1 MSKERDSI
9 NSLIAAMDQRI
20 EKREN
25 ARRIIEAD
33 YPSAGSN
40 DEIESCYF
48 NEYSRRKEKVNES
61 FNRDFLDIQERL
73 QRECDRVRRLQ
84 PHFTMLN
91 KDNLNTKGKIPRNII
106 LGRLRVKYEKLDILL
121 PHITP
126 FPVKKP
132 MVISSN
138 GDRQT
143 LFSLILRLLYTL
155 PVGKVELN
163 AYDPNGFGI
172 SLQQYNRLFTNPEIS
187 PMKKICSSR
196 EELTEILKF
205 AVNCAENLIQNVFTT
220 ADGCSNWSEYN
231 RAMYIKGC
239 PGAVLPYRVFYL
251 CDVPD
256 NMNEE
261 CMNLLMRLSNI
272 CETCGMLIA
281 MTVDRDYFA
290 RRNEKEHV
298 DEITRDME
306 NFLNSALNIDEVLWG
321 NSSDIFRHLSVS
333 NELEDFP
340 ENAVLGKL
348 LGCYEK
354 ALEERRNVGGGFLDI
369 FNSEEMFSQTS
380 VDGFEAAMG
389 TMTEDSSEARLCF
402 GDRIP
407 HALVGGTTGSGKSN
421 ILHVMIMNL
430 CKRYSPDELKLYL
443 MDFKGGVEFAKY
455 TSPCLPHAVLIAT
468 EADKEYGL
476 SALDHI
482 KKVIS
487 NRYDKFKKHGVS
499 QYSDFRIADS
509 KTIMPRLLIIIDEFQ
524 ELFSGKQAASV
535 LNNMTKI
542 VKQGRA
548 AGVHLILATQS
559 YKSVGNTYAGNFSEI
574 MGQFSGRVA
583 LKCTDESESGAILG
597 NNGNGAAAYI
607 NVPLAILN
615 TNSGIKTANMMFTVP
630 YAKDNVTEVT
640 GQLANEW
647 QRRGG
652 QTTTKIY
659 SGETLPLHPNEEFF
673 AHNASGVRIVLGET
687 ADYDNK
693 PFPLTLEDKQYHNIL
708 VCGSEERLLDGIKKS
723 LLLSAIGCKEECIVV
738 GNGWFFDGEYPF
750 MRIPNLVGLMEW
762 LKETPSS
769 GKRLIIMDNLEIPS
783 SSYGKKTDFE
793 QLVLGCGADGVHI
806 AAFYDSADLYKDSGL
821 QSNCNKTFKY
831 SILFGL
837 PNKSLAVI
845 NSVHPLSSTDGFLPQ
860 GRAVVLENGITIASI
875 KPFCD
880 TSLDNDENNNGDF
893 YE

>member
-9 NSLIAAMDQRI
+9 NSLIAAMEQCI
-20 EKREN
+20 EKYEN

-33 YPSAGSN
+33 YPSVGN
-40 DEIESCYF
+40 DDQIESRYF
-48 NEYSRRKEKVNES
+48 NEYLQRHKKVNES
-61 FNRDFLDIQERL
+61 FNRDFLNIQERL
-73 QRECDRVRRLQ
+73 DRECKRVRRLQ
-84 PHFTMLN
+84 PNFTLLN
-91 KDNLNTKGKIPRNII
+91 KDNLNTKGKVPRNII
-106 LGRLRVKYEKLDILL
+106 LGRLRVKYKDLNIQL

-163 AYDPNGFGI
+163 AYDPNGFGA
-172 SLQQYNRLFTNPEIS
+172 SLQQYNILFTNPEIS

-231 RAMYIKGC
+231 RTMYLKGC
-239 PGAVLPYRVFYL
+239 QGAVLPYRVFYL

-261 CMNLLMRLSNI
+261 CMNLLKRLSNV

-290 RRNEKEHV
+290 RRNEKGHM
-298 DEITRDME
+298 DEKTQDME
-306 NFLNSALNIDEVLWG
+306 RFLNSALNIDEVLWG
-321 NSSDIFRHLSVS
+321 SRSDIFRRLTVS

-340 ENAVLGKL
+340 ENTVLGKL
-348 LGCYEK
+348 LCCYEK
-354 ALEERRNVGGGFLDI
+354 ALEERRNVGGSFLDI
-369 FNSEEMFSQTS
+369 YNSEEMFSQSS
-380 VDGFEAAMG
+380 VDGFEAAIG
-389 TMTEDSSEARLCF
+389 TMTDDGSEARLCF
-402 GDRIP
+402 GDRVP
-407 HALVGGTTGSGKSN
+407 HALIGGTTGSGKSN

-455 TSPCLPHAVLIAT
+455 ASPCLPHAVLIAT

-476 SALDHI
+476 SVLEHI
-482 KKVIS
+482 EKAIS
-487 NRYDKFKKHGVS
+487 NRYNKFKKHGVS
-499 QYSDFRIADS
+499 QYSDFRAVVS
-509 KTIMPRLLIIIDEFQ
+509 KTVMPRLLIVIDEFQ
-524 ELFSGKQAASV
+524 ELFTGKQAANV
-535 LNNMTKI
+535 LNKMTKI

-559 YKSVGNTYAGNFSEI
+559 YKSIGNTYAGNFSEI

-607 NVPLAILN
+607 DVPLAILN
-615 TNSGIKTANMMFTVP
+615 TNSGLKSANMMFTVP

-640 GQLANEW
+640 NQLADEW

-652 QTTTKIY
+652 KNTAKIY
-659 SGETLPLHPNEEFF
+659 SGETLPFHPREEFF
-673 AHNASGVRIVLGET
+673 VYDGSGLRIILGET

-693 PFPLTLEDKQYHNIL
+693 NLLFSLEDKQYQNIL

-723 LLLSAIGCKEECIVV
+723 LLLSALGCKAECIVV
-738 GNGWFFDGEYPF
+738 GNGWFFDDDYPF
-750 MRIPNLVGLMEW
+750 IRIPNIDGLMEW
-762 LKETPSS
+762 LKENPSS
-769 GKRLIIMDNLEIPS
+769 DKRLIIADNLEIPHV
-783 SSYGKKTDFE
+783 YGKKSEFE
-793 QLVLGCGADGVHI
+793 ELVLDCGADGVHI
-806 AAFYDSADLYKDSGL
+806 AAFYDSADLYKDKGI
-821 QSNCNKTFKY
+821 QSNCNKAFKY
-831 SILFGL
+831 GILFGL
-837 PNKSLAVI
+837 PNKSLGII
-845 NSVHPLSSTDGFLPQ
+845 NSAHPLSSTDGFLPA

-880 TSLDNDENNNGDF
+880 TTSNNEVNDGDDY